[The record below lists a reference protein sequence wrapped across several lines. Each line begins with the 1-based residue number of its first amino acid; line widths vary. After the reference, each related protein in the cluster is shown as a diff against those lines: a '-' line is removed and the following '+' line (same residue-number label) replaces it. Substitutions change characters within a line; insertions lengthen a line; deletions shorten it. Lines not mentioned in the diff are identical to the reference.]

1 MAYKRGNRE
10 QMTMLPPTI
19 EEYVGEDDPVRA
31 YDAFVEALDLE
42 QIGIEGEEVK
52 VGNSAYEPKTM
63 LKILVYGYAYGWRS
77 SRKLERALHHNLS
90 FMWLAGGM
98 KPDHKTIAK
107 FRRDNRAAL
116 KKVLK
121 QCVRL
126 CIELKLIEGNTL
138 FIDGSK
144 MRANASIN
152 QTWTEER
159 CRKVLERTEQRIE
172 DILKECEQTD
182 NRESG
187 TQRGLSEELQD
198 KRALREKVEAIV
210 EKIKEEERTQLNAVD
225 EDCVKVRGRQGTHA
239 GYNAQ
244 IAVDEKNGLIVNS
257 DVVNENNDM
266 KQFSGQVRKAN
277 EVLGRKCKTV
287 CADAGYA
294 NTGNLKKAVQ
304 EDIEVIVPSQRQ
316 ALHKPQ
322 EDDPFGKDKFLY
334 DRENNEYICP
344 EGKVLKYSHY
354 SEAKGHSLY
363 RIKGPSNC
371 TQCKHYGKCTENPR
385 GRSIIR
391 LKDEEVKEEL
401 EALYRSDKGQLIYKK
416 RKEKVELPF
425 GHIKGNLKAG
435 AFLLR
440 GLEGVKAE
448 MALLSTCFNISRM
461 ITLLGMPGMMAA
473 LG

>member
-1 MAYKRGNRE
+1 
-10 QMTMLPPTI
+10 MTMLPPTI

-31 YDAFVEALDLE
+31 YDAFVEALKLE
-42 QIGIEGEEVK
+42 QLGIEVEEVK
-52 VGNSAYEPKTM
+52 VGNSAYDPKTM

-90 FMWLAGGM
+90 FIWLTGGM

-107 FRRDNRAAL
+107 FRQDNRGAL

-159 CRKVLERTEQRIE
+159 CLKVLARTEEQIE
-172 DILKECEQTD
+172 DILTECEQTD

-187 TQRGLSEELQD
+187 TQRGLSEELKD
-198 KRALREKVEAIV
+198 KRALKEKVQAIV

-244 IAVDEKNGLIVNS
+244 IAVDERHGLIVNS
-257 DVVNENNDM
+257 DVVNESNDTR
-266 KQFSGQVRKAN
+266 QFSGQVRQAN
-277 EVLGRKCKTV
+277 EVLGRKCERS

-294 NTGNLKKAVQ
+294 NTGNLKETVE
-304 EDIEVIVPSQRQ
+304 EDIEVIVPSQKQ
-316 ALHKPQ
+316 ALHKPH

-334 DRENNEYICP
+334 DKGNNQYLCP
-344 EGKVLKYSHY
+344 EGKVLNYSHY
-354 SEAKGHSLY
+354 SEAKGHYLY
-363 RIKGPSNC
+363 RIQGPSNC
-371 TQCKHYGKCTENPR
+371 IQCKHYGKCTNNTR
-385 GRSIIR
+385 GRSVIR
-391 LKDEEVKEEL
+391 LKDEDVKEEL
-401 EALYRSDKGQLIYKK
+401 EALYRSERGQVIYKK

-440 GLEGVKAE
+440 GLKGVNAE

-461 ITLLGMPGMMAA
+461 ITILGMPGMMAA